1 MTLPSDP
8 DLTPSAA
15 PSAPSNDI
23 LIPGRV
29 LLLAVVGVVIVA
41 ALGWMVYDRMTGL
54 ESRIAELDQQVV
66 NAERNAQDA
75 NNLATAAQRRSELAE
90 QNARQAA
97 QGRHAAVESQRAAE
111 NEADFARQEA
121 DAAMETAFEARAE
134 ADEIRRRRDA
144 ELAKLRETLGMFVDA
159 QRTPTGL
166 VMTLGEDAINFDF
179 DKAVLKPEDR
189 ELLARISGVLLTAS
203 GYRVQVYGHTDDVG
217 SQRYNLGLSERRAS
231 AVADYLVAAGISRD
245 LLATE
250 GFGKAEPLVEGTAY
264 EARARNRRVEIGI
277 IDTVVSFTTTAGEHR
292 QR

>member
-144 ELAKLRETLGMFVDA
+144 ELDKLRETLGMFVDA

>member
-144 ELAKLRETLGMFVDA
+144 ELDKLRETLGIFVDA

>member
-111 NEADFARQEA
+111 NEADFAHQEA

-144 ELAKLRETLGMFVDA
+144 ELDKLRETLGMFVDA

-231 AVADYLVAAGISRD
+231 AVADYLVAAGISRN

-250 GFGKAEPLVEGTAY
+250 GFGKAEPLVGGTAY

>member
-1 MTLPSDP
+1 
-8 DLTPSAA
+8 
-15 PSAPSNDI
+15 
-23 LIPGRV
+23 
-29 LLLAVVGVVIVA
+29 
-41 ALGWMVYDRMTGL
+41 MVYDRMTGL

-144 ELAKLRETLGMFVDA
+144 ELDKLRETLGMFVDA